1 MSSLSMRMHRPR
13 QGDAGA
19 VRVFWFSELF
29 RLLRSALISDKPK
42 AANGS
47 RGHDDDHRQG
57 WFPGKPGHDPREQ
70 AGAPRQA
77 AQRRPAL
84 APRQGARVSANALR
98 HGLSIP
104 VMADPRLD
112 PEVRALAQRIA
123 AGRRSRLPPARAV
136 AEAQVALAR
145 ARRLRHDLI
154 AAALRDLLAAA
165 DRRRDDVGNVLDDIV
180 DVLRTI
186 EATRARHRRVSPGS
200 SRSPRCAIGRGG
212 GAPTSTSAA
221 WCAS

>member
-1 MSSLSMRMHRPR
+1 MTTTAK
-13 QGDAGA
+13 AGSPA
-19 VRVFWFSELF
+19 SRAMT
-29 RLLRSALISDKPK
+29 R
-42 AANGS
+42 AN
-47 RGHDDDHRQG
+47 
-57 WFPGKPGHDPREQ
+57 
-70 AGAPRQA
+70 
-77 AQRRPAL
+77 RPAL
-84 APRQGARVSANALR
+84 RVKRRSGGPRSRPGKARASANALR

-180 DVLRTI
+180 DILRTI
-186 EATRARHRRVSPGS
+186 RGAAGAASPTLHPARAGHRAARL
-200 SRSPRCAIGRGG
+200 GRGG
-212 GAPTSTSAA
+212 AAPTSTSAA